1 MRRAFCFSL
10 LIAGLVLA
18 FAAGGFAAAKK
29 YQFTGIVKSD
39 DGKTLTV
46 EKNAKETWVFEKG
59 SDTKGAAKVG
69 DRVTVYYKM
78 VATEIEGKPST
89 MTPASKK

>member
-1 MRRAFCFSL
+1 M
-10 LIAGLVLA
+10 
-18 FAAGGFAAAKK
+18 GGFAATKT
-29 YQFTGIVKSD
+29 YQFTGVVKAD

-46 EKNAKETWVFEKG
+46 EKNAKETWVFEKAA
-59 SDTKGAAKVG
+59 DTKGSAKVG

-89 MTPASKK
+89 TSARPSAKKK

>member
-1 MRRAFCFSL
+1 MRVLYSF
-10 LIAGLVLA
+10 LIGAMLFALAAGA
-18 FAAGGFAAAKK
+18 FAATTK
-29 YQFTGIVKSD
+29 YQFTGIVKSE

>member
-1 MRRAFCFSL
+1 MRVLYSF
-10 LIAGLVLA
+10 LIGAMLFAL
-18 FAAGGFAAAKK
+18 AAGGFAATKT